1 MTAIAMVY
9 VVPGFVIAADG
20 RRRWADQRSVNE
32 SMRLQETENQQKIFK
47 AQFKGRDIAYALTG
61 LAFNDDRTFDL
72 FEESRKT
79 ATVLEGARLSNL
91 YGYVGAFG
99 DSIANAYAAAKKDGR
114 FEHFGINSFC
124 TDPQQQNTLATIF
137 MAGYFRKNDPSLV
150 MVTISHEDHV
160 VVEPK
165 TLVHTPPRNPLL
177 SGSAIAELMYGKND
191 PRFAK
196 YVRPITRTGTLKE
209 AEEYAKNYIEA
220 CSDPIAA
227 EIDPACHGIGGH
239 IHMAT
244 LTRQE
249 GFRWISGFE
258 PKVSS

>member
-9 VVPGFVIAADG
+9 VVPGFVVAADG
-20 RRRWADQRSVNE
+20 RRRWADQGSVDE
-32 SMRLQETENQQKIFK
+32 SMRLQESENQQKIFK

-61 LAFNDDRTFDL
+61 LVFNDDQTFDL
-72 FEESRKT
+72 IEESQKT
-79 ATVLEGARLSNL
+79 AILLGSAKISNL
-91 YGYVGAFG
+91 YDYVAAFAA
-99 DSIANAYAAAKKDGR
+99 SIARACTAARQDGR
-114 FEHFGINSFC
+114 IEHFGINSFC
-124 TDPQQQNTLATIF
+124 TDPQQQNTIATIF

-150 MVTISHEDHV
+150 MVTISHKDQV

-165 TLVHTPPRNPLL
+165 PLFQTPPQNPLL
-177 SGSAIAELMYGKND
+177 SGSAIAELMYGRRD

-196 YVRPITRTGTLKE
+196 YFRAISRTGTLKE
-209 AEEYAKNYIEA
+209 AEEYARNYIEA

-227 EIDPACHGIGGH
+227 EVDPACRGIGGH

-249 GFRWISGFE
+249 GFSWISGFE
-258 PKVSS
+258 PSES